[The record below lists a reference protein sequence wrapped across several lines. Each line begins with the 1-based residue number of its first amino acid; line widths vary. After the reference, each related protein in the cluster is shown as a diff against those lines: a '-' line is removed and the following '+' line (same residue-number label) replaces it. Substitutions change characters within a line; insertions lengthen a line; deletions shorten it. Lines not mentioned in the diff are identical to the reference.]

1 MNTYE
6 KRGEGGARCAPA
18 CPDVEERTRFAI
30 SRREANNNVAA
41 LHAAPE
47 VTMPEAVIVSA
58 IRTPVGRAYKGS
70 LRATRPD
77 DLAALA
83 IKEALARVPAVDPK
97 QIDDV
102 ILGCAM
108 PEGEQGMNVARIA
121 ALRAGLPVETS
132 AMTINR
138 FCSSGLQAIALAAER
153 IRGGSAE
160 IIVAG
165 GTESMSLVPMG
176 GNKVSPN
183 PWLVDHYPDAYI
195 NMGLGTEN
203 IARKFGITRE
213 QADEFSANSHKKA
226 LAAIAAGNF
235 KDETIPVEVK
245 ITSLPNGNGN
255 GASTNSKSSPKPTTQ
270 TFLFDTD
277 ELPRADTSLEVL
289 AKLKPAFHAK
299 GTVTAGNSSPMSDGA
314 AAAVVMSDARAKA
327 LGLTPLARFVA
338 YATAGC
344 PPEEFGIGPVFA
356 IPKALKLAGLSL
368 NDIAVIELN
377 EAFAAQSLAVL
388 QQAALDPARVNPN
401 GGAIA
406 LGHPLGCTGAK
417 LTATVIRDLQRKNA
431 RYGMVTMCIGGGM
444 GAAGIFERL

>member
-1 MNTYE
+1 MPVLP
-6 KRGEGGARCAPA
+6 GEDA
-18 CPDVEERTRFAI
+18 
-30 SRREANNNVAA
+30 
-41 LHAAPE
+41 
-47 VTMPEAVIVSA
+47 MPEAVIVSA

-70 LRATRPD
+70 LRSTRPD
-77 DLAALA
+77 DLAAMA
-83 IKEALARVPAVDPK
+83 IKEVLARVPGLDPK
-97 QIDDV
+97 EIDDV

-153 IRGGSAE
+153 IRGGSADV
-160 IIVAG
+160 IVAG

-176 GNKVSPN
+176 GNKISPN

-213 QADEFSANSHKKA
+213 QADQFSAESHKKA

-235 KDETIPVEVK
+235 KDETIPVEVQ
-245 ITSLPNGNGN
+245 ITAVPTNGN
-255 GASTNSKSSPKPTTQ
+255 GASAGKPSGSATSGSVKAATQ
-270 TFLFDTD
+270 TFVFDTD
-277 ELPRADTSLEVL
+277 ELPRADTSLEIL
-289 AKLKPAFHAK
+289 AKLKPAFHVK

-314 AAAVVMSDARAKA
+314 AACVIMSDTRAKS
-327 LGLTPLARFVA
+327 LGLQPLARFVA

-344 PPEEFGIGPVFA
+344 PPEEFGLGPVFA
-356 IPKALKLAGLSL
+356 IPKALRLAGLSL
-368 NDIAVIELN
+368 SDMAVVELN
-377 EAFAAQSLAVL
+377 EAFAAQSLAVI
-388 QQAALDPARVNPN
+388 QQAGLDVSRVNPN

-417 LTATVIRDLQRKNA
+417 LTATLIRDLQRKNA

-444 GAAGIFERL
+444 GAAGIFERS

>member
-1 MNTYE
+1 
-6 KRGEGGARCAPA
+6 
-18 CPDVEERTRFAI
+18 
-30 SRREANNNVAA
+30 
-41 LHAAPE
+41 
-47 VTMPEAVIVSA
+47 MPEAVIVSA
-58 IRTPVGRAYKGS
+58 VRTAVGRAYKGS

-77 DLAALA
+77 DLAAVV
-83 IKEALARVPAVDPK
+83 IKEALARVGGLDAK
-97 QIDDV
+97 EIDDV

-138 FCSSGLQAIALAAER
+138 FCSSGLQAIALGAER
-153 IRGGSAE
+153 IRAGAAQV
-160 IIVAG
+160 IVAG
-165 GTESMSLVPMG
+165 GTESMSMVPMG
-176 GNKVSPN
+176 GNKISPN

-213 QADEFSANSHKKA
+213 QADKFSADSHKKA

-235 KDETIPVEVK
+235 KDETVPVGVT
-245 ITSLPNGNGN
+245 ITALASTN
-255 GASTNSKSSPKPTTQ
+255 GASGGGVGTTTKAATKAVTQ
-270 TFLFDTD
+270 TFQFATD
-277 ELPRADTSLEVL
+277 ELPRAATSIEAL

-314 AAAVVMSDARAKA
+314 AATIIMSDARAKA
-327 LGLTPLARFVA
+327 LGLAPLARFVA

-368 NDIAVIELN
+368 ADIDVIELN
-377 EAFAAQSLAVL
+377 EAFAAQSLAVI
-388 QQAALDPARVNPN
+388 QQAGLDPARLNPN

-417 LTATVIRDLQRKNA
+417 LTATIIRELQRRKG
-431 RYGMVTMCIGGGM
+431 RYGMVTMCVGGGM
-444 GAAGIFERL
+444 GAAGIFELLS